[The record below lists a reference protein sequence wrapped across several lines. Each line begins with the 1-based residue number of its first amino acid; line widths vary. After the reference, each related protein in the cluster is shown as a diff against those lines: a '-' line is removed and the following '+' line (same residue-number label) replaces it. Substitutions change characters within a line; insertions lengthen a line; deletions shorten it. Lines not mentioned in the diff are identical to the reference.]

1 MIFLI
6 RRIIKSKEYSSHKCH
21 KIRQTQAYEQRAS
34 VLSAKWGIMND
45 KSLECIRFYDIQ
57 VNKMV
62 KGRGGV
68 ILFTD
73 RGADFFSSVQ
83 EMMGF
88 I

>member
-1 MIFLI
+1 
-6 RRIIKSKEYSSHKCH
+6 
-21 KIRQTQAYEQRAS
+21 
-34 VLSAKWGIMND
+34 MND

-68 ILFTD
+68 ILLQTGD
-73 RGADFFSSVQ
+73 ADFFSSVQ

>member
-1 MIFLI
+1 
-6 RRIIKSKEYSSHKCH
+6 
-21 KIRQTQAYEQRAS
+21 
-34 VLSAKWGIMND
+34 MND

-73 RGADFFSSVQ
+73 SVQ
-83 EMMGF
+83 EMMVF

>member
-1 MIFLI
+1 
-6 RRIIKSKEYSSHKCH
+6 
-21 KIRQTQAYEQRAS
+21 
-34 VLSAKWGIMND
+34 MND

-73 RGADFFSSVQ
+73 RGCRLFLECSRND
-83 EMMGF
+83 GF
-88 I
+88 YVRDEAVTKSMRSHSQDNMSDMWNAEKKVFGKITAMSFMYF

>member
-1 MIFLI
+1 M
-6 RRIIKSKEYSSHKCH
+6 
-21 KIRQTQAYEQRAS
+21 
-34 VLSAKWGIMND
+34 
-45 KSLECIRFYDIQ
+45 Q
-57 VNKMV
+57 VKKMV

-73 RGADFFSSVQ
+73 AEDAGFFSSVQ

>member
-1 MIFLI
+1 
-6 RRIIKSKEYSSHKCH
+6 
-21 KIRQTQAYEQRAS
+21 
-34 VLSAKWGIMND
+34 MND

-73 RGADFFSSVQ
+73 RGCRLFSSVQ